1 MLGTGS
7 AFLYHYCCQAVPS
20 STVKLPRDKN
30 WCPFSQMPFLS
41 PMYSYG
47 KLLFILQNPALN
59 PFLRGVL
66 PGAWSLSLFVLF
78 WLITG
83 VCWPLFLT
91 RMPMR
96 SLNQGP
102 CLFPFCLPSINIGL
116 GTG

>member
-1 MLGTGS
+1 MLGTGFQQPRKPF
-7 AFLYHYCCQAVPS
+7 AFAYHCCCQAIPS
-20 STVKLPRDKN
+20 STMKLPRDKN
-30 WCPFSQMPFLS
+30 WCPLSQMPFLS

-66 PGAWSLSLFVLF
+66 PGSCSLSLSFVLF
-78 WLITG
+78 WLIPG
-83 VCWPLFLT
+83 VCCP
-91 RMPMR
+91 

-102 CLFPFCLPSINIGL
+102 CLISFCLPSINIGL